1 MEAILSLRQNPWV
14 IMGLK
19 IAVGLGLV
27 MGMVPMM
34 VWMERKVSARFQ
46 LRRGPN
52 RVGPFG
58 LFQLVADSL
67 KLFWKEDFFPR
78 NTDRLIFL
86 MAPVLAFL
94 PGVLSF
100 ALIPIGIAG
109 GNELLGPGGVM
120 AVSYLSMGLLVIM
133 AVSSVAAYGIAFAGW
148 ASNNQYSLL
157 GGIRS
162 SAQLISYEI
171 VMGMAVVALLMMT
184 GTLNLS
190 EIVTQQAA
198 PLFHPSFLPAWTWEF
213 IPSWN
218 LWRQPLTFI
227 LFLVAAFAET
237 NRAPFDLP
245 EAEQELVGGY
255 HTEYTGMRY
264 AWFMNA
270 EYAALF
276 TMCSLLTTLFLGGWT
291 VPFLSQVSDLL
302 HITIAGFDIQWMLV
316 GLLSVGIFI
325 TKVAFLVFVF
335 MWVRWTL
342 PRFRWDQLMKLGW
355 NVLIPLALA
364 NIIGTALFLEYVA
377 SRFGFGG

>member
-1 MEAILSLRQNPWV
+1 MDTLLAILSNFWV
-14 IMGLK
+14 ILAIK
-19 IAVGLGLV
+19 IGVGLGLV

-58 LFQLVADSL
+58 LFQLIADSL
-67 KLFWKEDFFPR
+67 KLLWKEDFFPR
-78 NTDRLIFL
+78 NTDRLVFL
-86 MAPVLAFL
+86 AAPIMAFL

-100 ALIPIGIAG
+100 SLIPIGVAG

-120 AVSYLSMGLLVIM
+120 AVSYISLGLLVIM
-133 AVSSVAAYGIAFAGW
+133 AISSVAAYGIAFAGW

-171 VMGMAVVALLMMT
+171 VMGMAVVALILMT
-184 GTLNLS
+184 GTVNLA
-190 EIVTQQAA
+190 EIVQQQQDT
-198 PLFHPSFLPAWTWEF
+198 AWN
-213 IPSWN
+213 II
-218 LWRQPLTFI
+218 RQPITFI

-264 AWFMNA
+264 AWFMNG
-270 EYAALF
+270 EYAAMF
-276 TMCSLLTTLFLGGWT
+276 TMCAILTTLFLGGWT
-291 VPFLSQVSDLL
+291 FPGFKLVAGMLSGSALGQ
-302 HITIAGFDIQWMLV
+302 ILV
-316 GLLSVGIFI
+316 GLVSFGIFFA
-325 TKVAFLVFVF
+325 KVVCLIFFF

-355 NVLIPLALA
+355 HVLIPIALA

>member
-1 MEAILSLRQNPWV
+1 MDTALALLKNPWT
-14 IMGLK
+14 ILAIKIGIGLD
-19 IAVGLGLV
+19 LV

-34 VWMERKVSARFQ
+34 VWLERKLSARFQ

-58 LFQLVADSL
+58 LFQLIADSL
-67 KLFWKEDFFPR
+67 KLLFKEDFLPR
-78 NTDRLIFL
+78 NTDRIIFL
-86 MAPVLAFL
+86 AAPIMAFL

-100 ALIPIGIAG
+100 SLIPIGIAG
-109 GNELLGPGGVM
+109 GNELIGPGGVM
-120 AVSYLSMGLLVIM
+120 AVSYINMGLLVAM

-184 GTLNLS
+184 GTLNFA
-190 EIVTQQAA
+190 EIVEQQQVL
-198 PLFHPSFLPAWTWEF
+198 LFGFL
-213 IPSWN
+213 PSWN
-218 LWRQPLTFI
+218 IIRQPLTFI

-264 AWFMNA
+264 AWFMNG
-270 EYAALF
+270 EYAAMF
-276 TMCSLLTTLFLGGWT
+276 TMSAIITTLFLGGWGF
-291 VPFLSQVSDLL
+291 PGFGMLSGLVMQLCGPILGS
-302 HITIAGFDIQWMLV
+302 IAV
-316 GLLSVGIFI
+316 GLISFGAFFS
-325 TKVAFLVFVF
+325 KVAFLVFFF

-355 NVLIPLALA
+355 NVLIPLALT
-364 NIIGTALFLEYVA
+364 NIICVALFLEYIA

>member
-1 MEAILSLRQNPWV
+1 MDTVLGLLTNYWV
-14 IMGLK
+14 IVAIK
-19 IAVGLGLV
+19 IAVGIGLV

-58 LFQLVADSL
+58 LFQLIADSL
-67 KLFWKEDFFPR
+67 KLLWKEDFLPR
-78 NTDRLIFL
+78 NTDKIIFL
-86 MAPVLAFL
+86 AAPIMAFL

-100 ALIPIGIAG
+100 SLIPIGVAG
-109 GNELLGPGGVM
+109 GNELMGPGGVM
-120 AVSYLSMGLLVIM
+120 AVSYISLGLLVIM
-133 AVSSVAAYGIAFAGW
+133 AISSVAAYGIAFAGW

-171 VMGMAVVALLMMT
+171 VMGMAVVSLILMT
-184 GTLNLS
+184 GTVNLS
-190 EIVTQQAA
+190 EIVLQQQAT
-198 PLFHPSFLPAWTWEF
+198 TWN
-213 IPSWN
+213 II
-218 LWRQPLTFI
+218 RQPLTFI

-264 AWFMNA
+264 AWFMNG
-270 EYAALF
+270 EYAAMF
-276 TMCSLLTTLFLGGWT
+276 TMCAILTTLFLGGWT
-291 VPFLSQVSDLL
+291 LPGFGYLEHALSGSAFGQIALGLVS
-302 HITIAGFDIQWMLV
+302 F
-316 GLLSVGIFI
+316 GIFFA
-325 TKVAFLVFVF
+325 KVAFLVFFF

-355 NVLIPLALA
+355 NVLIPIALA
-364 NIIGTALFLEYVA
+364 NIIGTAVFLEYVA

>member
-1 MEAILSLRQNPWV
+1 MELVLSILQNPWV
-14 IMGLK
+14 IMAIK
-19 IAVGLGLV
+19 IAVALGLV

-58 LFQLVADSL
+58 LFQLIADSL
-67 KLFWKEDFFPR
+67 KLLWKEDFLPR

-86 MAPVLAFL
+86 LAPIMAFL

-100 ALIPIGIAG
+100 SLIPIGIAG

-120 AVSYLSMGLLVIM
+120 AVSYISMGLLVIM
-133 AVSSVAAYGIAFAGW
+133 AISSVAAYGIAFAGW

-171 VMGMAVVALLMMT
+171 VMGMAVVALVMMT

-190 EIVTQQAA
+190 EIVTQQQQY
-198 PLFHPSFLPAWTWEF
+198 LFGFIPAW
-213 IPSWN
+213 N
-218 LWRQPLTFI
+218 VVRQPLTFI

-264 AWFMNA
+264 AWFMNG
-270 EYAALF
+270 EYAAMF
-276 TMCSLLTTLFLGGWT
+276 TMCAILTTLFLGGWT
-291 VPFLSQVSDLL
+291 LPGLTLLGQALTFPFAWIV
-302 HITIAGFDIQWMLV
+302 I
-316 GLLSVGIFI
+316 GLISFGIFFA
-325 TKVAFLVFVF
+325 KVAFLVFFF

-355 NVLIPLALA
+355 VVLIPVALA
-364 NIIGTALFLEYVA
+364 NIIGTAVFLEYVA

>member
-1 MEAILSLRQNPWV
+1 MDALLAFIQNPWV
-14 IMGLK
+14 IFLIKMG
-19 IAVGLGLV
+19 VGLGIV
-27 MGMVPMM
+27 MGIVPML

-58 LFQLVADSL
+58 LFQLLADAV
-67 KLFWKEDFFPR
+67 KLVWKEDFFPR
-78 NTDRLIFL
+78 NTDRVIFL
-86 MAPVLAFL
+86 AAPIMAFL
-94 PGVLSF
+94 PGVVSF
-100 ALIPIGIAG
+100 ALIPVGIAA
-109 GNELLGPGGVM
+109 GNELVGPGGVM
-120 AVSYLSMGLLVIM
+120 AVSYLNMGLLVIM
-133 AVSSVAAYGIAFAGW
+133 AISSVAAYGIAFAGW

-184 GTLNLS
+184 STLNLA
-190 EIVTQQAA
+190 EIVQQQARPVDVA
-198 PLFHPSFLPAWTWEF
+198 WLPSFLEEF
-213 IPSWN
+213 LPKYNIF
-218 LWRQPLTFI
+218 RQPVTFI

-264 AWFMNA
+264 AWFMNG
-270 EYAALF
+270 EYAAMF
-276 TMCSLLTTLFLGGWT
+276 TMSCILTTLFLGGWHF
-291 VPFLSQVSDLL
+291 PFLSLAEAHLPWYATAV
-302 HITIAGFDIQWMLV
+302 
-316 GLLSVGIFI
+316 LSFG
-325 TKVAFLVFVF
+325 AFLTKALFIVFFF

-355 NVLIPLALA
+355 NTLIPIALA
-364 NIIGTALFLEYVA
+364 NILLVA
-377 SRFGFGG
+377 VWMEFIMPLLGLGGPDVR

>member
-1 MEAILSLRQNPWV
+1 MTVLTNPWV
-14 IMGLK
+14 IMAIK
-19 IAVGLGLV
+19 IGVGLGLV

-67 KLFWKEDFFPR
+67 KLLMKEDFLPR
-78 NTDRLIFL
+78 NTDRIIFL
-86 MAPVLAFL
+86 AAPIMAFI

-109 GNELLGPGGVM
+109 GNDLLGPGGVM
-120 AVSYLSMGLLVIM
+120 AVSYISMGLLVAM
-133 AVSSVAAYGIAFAGW
+133 AVSSVAAYGLAFAGW

-162 SAQLISYEI
+162 SAQLISYEV
-171 VMGMAVVALLMMT
+171 VMGMAVVSLLMMT
-184 GTLNLS
+184 GTLNLG
-190 EIVTQQAA
+190 EIVQQQQEL
-198 PLFHPSFLPAWTWEF
+198 LFGFL
-213 IPSWN
+213 PSWN
-218 LWRQPLTFI
+218 IIRQPLTFI

-264 AWFMNA
+264 AWFMNG
-270 EYAALF
+270 EYAAMF
-276 TMCSLLTTLFLGGWT
+276 TMCAILTTLFLGGWGFPGFGWIAAHMPWFVT
-291 VPFLSQVSDLL
+291 ALVSFG
-302 HITIAGFDIQWMLV
+302 A
-316 GLLSVGIFI
+316 FI
-325 TKVAFLVFVF
+325 TKVALLVFFF

-355 NVLIPLALA
+355 NVLIPIGLV
-364 NIIGTALFLEYVA
+364 NIVGTALFLEYVA

>member
-1 MEAILSLRQNPWV
+1 MDFVLSLLRNPWV
-14 IMGLK
+14 IMGIK
-19 IAVGLGLV
+19 IGVGLGLV

-67 KLFWKEDFFPR
+67 KLLMKEDFLPR
-78 NTDRLIFL
+78 NTDRLVFL
-86 MAPVLAFL
+86 AAPVMAFL

-100 ALIPIGIAG
+100 ALIPIGVAG

-120 AVSYLSMGLLVIM
+120 AVSYISMGLLVIM
-133 AVSSVAAYGIAFAGW
+133 AVSSVASYGIAFAGW

-162 SAQLISYEI
+162 SAQLISYAI

-184 GTLNLS
+184 GTLNMA
-190 EIVTQQAA
+190 EIVIQQQELA
-198 PLFHPSFLPAWTWEF
+198 FGF

-218 LWRQPLTFI
+218 IFRQPLTFI

-264 AWFMNA
+264 AWFMNG
-270 EYAALF
+270 EYAAMF
-276 TMCSLLTTLFLGGWT
+276 TMCAVLTTLFLGGWGFPGLGWIQAHMPWYVT
-291 VPFLSQVSDLL
+291 GAVSFG
-302 HITIAGFDIQWMLV
+302 A
-316 GLLSVGIFI
+316 FI
-325 TKVAFLVFVF
+325 TKVAFLVFFF

-364 NIIGTALFLEYVA
+364 NIIVTALFLEYVA

>member
-1 MEAILSLRQNPWV
+1 MELVLTILQNPWV
-14 IMGLK
+14 VMAIK
-19 IAVGLGLV
+19 IGVGLGLV

-67 KLFWKEDFFPR
+67 KLLWKEDFFPR

-86 MAPVLAFL
+86 AAPIMAFL

-109 GNELLGPGGVM
+109 SNTVVGEGGVM
-120 AVSYLSMGLLVIM
+120 AVSYISMGLLVMM

-190 EIVTQQAA
+190 EIVQQQTV
-198 PLFHPSFLPAWTWEF
+198 PQFHPSFLPTWTWGL

-218 LWRQPLTFI
+218 IWRQPLTFI
-227 LFLVAAFAET
+227 LFLVSAFAET

-264 AWFMNA
+264 AWFMNG
-270 EYAALF
+270 EYAAMF

-291 VPFLSQVSDLL
+291 VPGLNWLADHL
-302 HITIAGFDIQWMLV
+302 HIAIAGFDIQWLLV
-316 GLLSVGIFI
+316 AAISFGIFF
-325 TKVAFLVFVF
+325 TKVALLVFFF

-364 NIIGTALFLEYVA
+364 NIIGTAVFLEYVA